1 MKRWYPFVYFF
12 LFSLL
17 LNGQN
22 NFDGIRELLPNYPD
36 SAYVE
41 AKEWN
46 VILLENQTDSLLG
59 QSYYLLGLSSYY
71 KSDYFLAIDYFEKSI
86 ANLDSTSNLSYIEAS
101 YNNIG
106 ICKEMTGD
114 LSGALEAY
122 LKSQEIARIR
132 SDSVGVMQTNINIG
146 LLNIKINRIELGKTI
161 LKETASFFDRL
172 NDSVNLALI
181 FQNFA
186 KAADLEGDLDSFVIY
201 SNQALE
207 IYRFYDY
214 RPGICEILNNLGNAY
229 IKVGDYRLAKL
240 KLNEALVL
248 ANNNGLKNSEGFIL
262 LNLGKLAYQENRL
275 NDAVAFYTNSYS
287 ILDDVG
293 NIDAK
298 EGVLWDLFELYFK
311 LNNYELFSATGQQL
325 RELIQVDKDKNSTSR
340 IDQLNQIYELEKKEQ
355 IINYQRIRLNF
366 ETKLNLGLIAFILFG
381 GFFVYILYQQKIKE
395 NKQLKSLYKINREL
409 VGSIPDIQKNEYSR
423 DEKLSALYQSLLDMM
438 EQQDIYKDSD
448 LDLKK
453 LTQLLNTNET
463 YLSEAINKIGGQ
475 NLNQL
480 LNTYRVRAIQKEI
493 HSMDLSNISLKEL
506 SLKYGF
512 NARSTFYRAFK
523 NEVGMSPQQ
532 YIEFTQQ
539 KGS

>member
-1 MKRWYPFVYFF
+1 MVPLCLFF

-161 LKETASFFDRL
+161 LRETASFFDRL

-262 LNLGKLAYQENRL
+262 SNLGKLAYQENRL

-355 IINYQRIRLNF
+355 IINNQRIRLNF

-409 VGSIPDIQKNEYSR
+409 VGSVPDIQKNEYSR